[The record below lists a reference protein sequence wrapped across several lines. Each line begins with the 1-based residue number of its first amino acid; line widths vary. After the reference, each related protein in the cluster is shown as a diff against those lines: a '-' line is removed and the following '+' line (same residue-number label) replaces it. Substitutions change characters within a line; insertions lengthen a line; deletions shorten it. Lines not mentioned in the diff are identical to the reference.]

1 MREVPSGLIGYAS
14 AALSWWMGGRWE
26 IQTRDNFL
34 HNPVEVVSTLRLLGS
49 GCKQLLRF
57 DLPRCKFA
65 EIRTRM
71 PRGILHQDIARKSWI
86 NKEALTND
94 FITRRERG

>member
-1 MREVPSGLIGYAS
+1 MIHP
-14 AALSWWMGGRWE
+14 
-26 IQTRDNFL
+26 
-34 HNPVEVVSTLRLLGS
+34 LG
-49 GCKQLLRF
+49 KQLLRF

-86 NKEALTND
+86 NKVEYTYD
-94 FITRRERG
+94 FSTRRAGRGVANSFLKGREVA